1 MAQDNILRSFIFGL
15 SDYVKEVEKKNYLEE
30 VIFNKT
36 KEYIENGFIS
46 QYGLNELL
54 ELSII
59 LILYRMKEEKNRRNM
74 KYNEND

>member
-1 MAQDNILRSFIFGL
+1 MNEDNILRSFIFGL

-30 VIFNKT
+30 VIFKKT
-36 KEYIENGFIS
+36 QKYIENGFIS

-59 LILYRMKEEKNRRNM
+59 LILYKIKNEK
-74 KYNEND
+74 KQDEYEI

>member
-1 MAQDNILRSFIFGL
+1 MIEDNILRSFIFGL
-15 SDYVKEVEKKNYLEE
+15 SDYVKEVDQKNYLEE

-36 KEYIENGFIS
+36 QKYIENGFIS

-59 LILYRMKEEKNRRNM
+59 LILYRIKNEK
-74 KYNEND
+74 KQDEYEI